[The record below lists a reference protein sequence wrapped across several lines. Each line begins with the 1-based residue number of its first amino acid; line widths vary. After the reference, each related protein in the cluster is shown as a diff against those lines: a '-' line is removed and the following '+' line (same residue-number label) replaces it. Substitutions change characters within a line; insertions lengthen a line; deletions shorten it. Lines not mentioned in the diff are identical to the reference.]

1 VRPLTF
7 TVRNR
12 PDQRLDLSPLVPHLL
27 SGKTA
32 AQIERVELQT
42 TRYRVNVGDVF
53 RLRMGDA
60 GKIRID
66 GASERFDRVGH
77 AMVGGGEIVVDG
89 DVGAQA
95 GRLMA
100 GGRLTLR
107 GKAGPWAA
115 SGMRGGV
122 IEILGAAD
130 GHLGGPL
137 AGETS
142 GMRGGI
148 VVVRGRAGE
157 RAGDRMR
164 RGTIIIEGE
173 AGAYA
178 GGRMIAGTLIVG
190 KKAGPLAGFLM
201 KRGTIVLGDGCAEMS
216 PTFVDCGRYELLA
229 MHLWAEFTRPY
240 SNAGSALLR
249 RPLQRFVGDMA
260 VLGKGEIFIGKR
272 N

>member
-1 VRPLTF
+1 MRPLTF

-32 AQIERVELQT
+32 VQIEHIELQT
-42 TRYRVNVGDVF
+42 TRHRVSVGDVF
-53 RLRMGDA
+53 RVRMGDA
-60 GKIRID
+60 GQIRIE
-66 GASERFDRVGH
+66 GAGERFDRVGR
-77 AMVGGGEIVVDG
+77 AMTVGEVLVDG
-89 DVGAQA
+89 DVGIQA

-107 GKAGPWAA
+107 GNTGPWAG

-122 IEILGAAD
+122 IEILGAA
-130 GHLGGPL
+130 GAHLGGPL
-137 AGETS
+137 AGEIA

-148 VVVRGRAGE
+148 VIVRGHAGE

-164 RGTIIIEGE
+164 RGTIMIEGE
-173 AGAYA
+173 VGAYA

-190 KKAGPLAGFLM
+190 GKVGRLPGFLM
-201 KRGTIVLGDGCAEMS
+201 KRGTIVVGNGCAEMS
-216 PTFVDCGRYELLA
+216 PTFVDCGRHELLA
-229 MHLWAEFTRPY
+229 MRLLAGLIQPY
-240 SNAGSALLR
+240 SKRSAALLR

-260 VLGKGEIFIGKR
+260 VLGKGEIFVGTR